1 MLVLMGPDVL
11 VRFVLKRI
19 VNKQPYM
26 CRLKVKINM
35 SCMRVLFKQ
44 MLFMNIIF
52 AFFPFFGL

>member
-19 VNKQPYM
+19 VNKQHYM

-44 MLFMNIIF
+44 MLFMNIIS